1 MRRKS
6 FLLIG
11 LLFAF
16 CIMIPVCASA
26 ATTVGPVTPPTV
38 TLNQQFDVDI
48 TINGNTTNVEAM
60 DFKLEYDNAKLQV
73 MDYKIG
79 NFLGQSLVPALS
91 GSDKT
96 TSINWA
102 NTYGIVGAG
111 LQGLN
116 SSSSGNV
123 LTINFKAID
132 TGSAYLNVTTSSLKP
147 NNLNS
152 VVAATP
158 LSTSVTINE
167 AASVIGDFNKDGTV
181 DFEDFIIFT
190 FAYDKKAG
198 DTGWD
203 QYVPEYT
210 ESPYKRCDIG
220 PVQGTYPDI
229 VINPDGIVDFED
241 FFIFCDAYVWSNS

>member
-60 DFKLEYDNAKLQV
+60 DFKLEFDNAKLQV

-116 SSSSGNV
+116 SSSSGKV

-158 LSTSVTINE
+158 LSSNVTINE
-167 AASVIGDFNKDGTV
+167 VASIIGDFNKDGTV
-181 DFEDFIIFT
+181 DFDDLMIFVS
-190 FAYDKKAG
+190 AWEHKAG
-198 DTGWD
+198 DAGWD
-203 QYVPEYT
+203 QVVPGIAN
-210 ESPYKRCDIG
+210 SPFNRCDIA
-220 PVQGTYPDI
+220 PYQGKYPNL
-229 VINPDGIVDFED
+229 VINPNNKVDFD
-241 FFIFCDAYVWSNS
+241 DLMVFTMAWNYSH